1 MDTLDN
7 ERHRTDILNRLKRA
21 EGQLRGIQRMVESGE
36 GCQPIAMQMAAV
48 RKALDST
55 YLHMLRCQME
65 QQLHAQLA
73 DTPDAET
80 RIASFMDDM
89 DSLLSKLR

>member
-21 EGQLRGIQRMVESGE
+21 EGQLRGIQRMVEEGE
-36 GCQPIAMQMAAV
+36 ACEAIAMQMAAV

-55 YLHMLRCQME
+55 YLRMVRCQME
-65 QQLHAQLA
+65 QHLQEQLA
-73 DTPDAET
+73 DTPDADA
-80 RIASFMDDM
+80 RVSAFLDSMDGLM
-89 DSLLSKLR
+89 GKLR